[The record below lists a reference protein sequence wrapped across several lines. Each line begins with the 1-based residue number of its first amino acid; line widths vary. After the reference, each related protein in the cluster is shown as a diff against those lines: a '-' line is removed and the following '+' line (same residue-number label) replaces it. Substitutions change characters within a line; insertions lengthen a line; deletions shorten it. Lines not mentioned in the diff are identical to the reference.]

1 MDTPQG
7 GRARG
12 LRPRM
17 RLPGPDAA
25 GLALNWIGGERIA
38 IGGVPPARLVAR
50 LAEQGVTHIVNC
62 RSRPQVRWSGD
73 LAAERAAFGP
83 GRVAHAPM
91 LAYAVLQLGGHA
103 PGQAAELVPSYRTEA
118 ELVPAY
124 VRSVERWLATAVR

>member
-1 MDTPQG
+1 MDTPQDWAAPG
-7 GRARG
+7 PRS
-12 LRPRM
+12 RM
-17 RLPGPDAA
+17 RRPGPDTASP
-25 GLALNWIGGERIA
+25 ALNWIAGERVA

-50 LAEQGVTHIVNC
+50 LAEQGVTHIINC
-62 RSRPQVRWSGD
+62 RSRAQVRWSGD

-91 LAYAVLQLGGHA
+91 LAYAVLRLRGHA

-124 VRSVERWLATAVR
+124 VRSVERWLAA